1 MFNDLFEN
9 FSIGKL
15 LKLLF
20 ELVCIF
26 AIFISVLYAV
36 KWFFGQS
43 AFIVV
48 IAFCSF
54 VSTLVL
60 VTSRIN
66 TGKKDKDDEEKK
78 EKSK

>member
-26 AIFISVLYAV
+26 AIFISVLYGV
-36 KWFFGQS
+36 MWFFGQS
-43 AFIVV
+43 ALIVV

-66 TGKKDKDDEEKK
+66 TGKKDKGDEEKK